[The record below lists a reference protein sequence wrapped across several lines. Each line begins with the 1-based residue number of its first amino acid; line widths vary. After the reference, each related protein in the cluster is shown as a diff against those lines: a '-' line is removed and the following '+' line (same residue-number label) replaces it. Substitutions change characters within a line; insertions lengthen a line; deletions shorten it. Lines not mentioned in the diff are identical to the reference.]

1 MDRWLVETSLGGSR
15 ILCLEALE
23 SCPRSSS
30 GSNTNITRETCSTK
44 CTLHQVLLSANGVD
58 HLNWKY
64 CKTRHVGIDPRFMN
78 DLLLSHAC
86 LVPINLSIV
95 QGNRK

>member
-44 CTLHQVLLSANGVD
+44 CTLHQEVMALLALFVLELSV
-58 HLNWKY
+58 
-64 CKTRHVGIDPRFMN
+64 T
-78 DLLLSHAC
+78 
-86 LVPINLSIV
+86 SIV
-95 QGNRK
+95 KGSSMIDVRVLRVWRSKGFRFPPISSLD